1 MKYGRYEIER
11 ELGKGSM
18 GVIYRAHDPQIDR
31 VVALKVLR
39 HDRVIS
45 EEFVQRFFKE
55 AKAIGRL
62 SHPSIVTVYDV
73 GRDLGTIYIAMEFLE
88 GTPLDGV
95 IQKKR
100 LSLEEI
106 VDLGAQVAEGLDYAH
121 RQRVVHRD
129 IKPGNIVLTPT
140 GQAKITDF
148 GIARIE
154 DPSAVQQTQAG
165 EILGTPSYMSPE
177 QVLGQPVDGRSDL
190 YSLGV
195 ILYELSTGVRPF
207 RGNNMAATFRA
218 ITQDAPVEPAK
229 KDPTVSP
236 ALSELIMKSL
246 KKLPDQRFQTGK
258 AMAEALKAC
267 LKEEEAEA
275 LPQEPSKEK
284 PKHRGLFVLIA
295 LIVIT
300 VAGGLSYYFRAEKQP
315 EQPVAPAIE
324 TATPRE
330 IPPVEEKA
338 EQAPPPARETASGD
352 ETAPIIQALLK
363 VDSVPSGAQVFL
375 DGSSKGETPLKLELP
390 MGNYEFRLSLQDY
403 HDWEAQLQLDEE
415 GEVPL
420 LIRLLPQDER
430 KP

>member
-1 MKYGRYEIER
+1 VKYGRYEIMG

-39 HDRVIS
+39 PDRVIS
-45 EEFVQRFFKE
+45 EEFVQRFLKE

-62 SHPSIVTVYDV
+62 SHPSIVTVYDI

-88 GTPLDGV
+88 GSSLDGI

-100 LSLEEI
+100 FNLEEI
-106 VDLGAQVAEGLDYAH
+106 VDLGVKVAEALDYAH
-121 RQRVVHRD
+121 QLMIVHRD
-129 IKPGNIVLTPT
+129 IKPGNIVLTPK
-140 GQAKITDF
+140 GQPKITDF
-148 GIARIE
+148 GIAHIE
-154 DPSAVQQTQAG
+154 DPSAAQQTQAG

-177 QVLGQPVDGRSDL
+177 QVMGQPVDGRSDL

-207 RGNNMAATFRA
+207 RGNNMAATFRS

-229 KDPTVSP
+229 QDPSVSP

-246 KKLPDQRFQTGK
+246 NKISDKRFQTGK
-258 AMAEALKAC
+258 AMAEALKSC
-267 LKEEEAEA
+267 LKKEEPVA

-284 PKHRGLFVLIA
+284 LKHRSLFLFIA
-295 LIVIT
+295 LVVIT
-300 VAGGLSYYFRAEKQP
+300 MAGGLIYYFWPK
-315 EQPVAPAIE
+315 
-324 TATPRE
+324 
-330 IPPVEEKA
+330 PPV
-338 EQAPPPARETASGD
+338 PPPVPPP
-352 ETAPIIQALLK
+352 PIIQALLK

-375 DGSSKGETPLKLELP
+375 NGASKGETPLKLELP
-390 MGNYEFRLSLQDY
+390 MGDYKFRLSLHDY

-420 LIRLLPQDER
+420 LIPLMPLVEGGS
-430 KP
+430 